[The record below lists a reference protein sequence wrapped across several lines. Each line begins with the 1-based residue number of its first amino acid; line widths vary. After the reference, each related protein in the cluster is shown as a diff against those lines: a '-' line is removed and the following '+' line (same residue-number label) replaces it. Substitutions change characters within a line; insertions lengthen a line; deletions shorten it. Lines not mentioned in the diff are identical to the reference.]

1 MAKIKAFGKK
11 LVKNEKVFFNATYK
25 DLNKNKIQILIEE
38 FDDRG
43 HYGRYHCNAIRI
55 LVNGFEEFRFEGEE
69 FLEKILQNPLLMG
82 ELKKMVESRADLD
95 ELVQSFFVMKDS
107 YELDY
112 CDYED

>member
-1 MAKIKAFGKK
+1 MTKIKAFGKK
-11 LVKNEKVFFNATYK
+11 LIKNETIFFNETYR
-25 DLNKNKIQILIEE
+25 DLNGNKIQILIEE
-38 FDDRG
+38 FDERG
-43 HYGRYHCNAIRI
+43 NSGRYHCNAIRI
-55 LVNGFEEFRFEGEE
+55 LVNGFEKFRFEGKK